1 MKKWLKRYKA
11 WCARRELRS
20 LERWKQIRAKG
31 KRRFVVNTA
40 LTYGFTVV
48 GATHFFENL
57 FYGPYS
63 ISLAR
68 LIYYLLMGIPIG
80 LFGWSSMEA
89 KYQKALREASS
100 GSKTLPPGETKQFPF
115 S

>member
-1 MKKWLKRYKA
+1 MKKWLKRFRA
-11 WCARRELRS
+11 WRARSELRS
-20 LERWKQIRAKG
+20 LERWEQIRAKG
-31 KRRFVVNTA
+31 KRRFVVNAA

-48 GATHFFENL
+48 GATHLFENL
-57 FYGPYS
+57 FYGPYP

-68 LIYYLLMGIPIG
+68 LIYYLLVGIPIG
-80 LFGWSSMEA
+80 LIGWSSMEA

-100 GSKTLPPGETKQFPF
+100 GSKTLPHGETEQFPF